1 MNFEKWTERF
11 RKKGINH
18 HQLFLMLELRM
29 IYVGVGTNVLWG
41 EVTNTDSP
49 NSLRTPAVL
58 QYQNINILRYGN
70 ISLSLKV
77 SKGSRQ
83 ILRIVVKI
91 INIVRVSFCPVLLQ
105 TQSFKDCWQY
115 CCQDCR
121 LGSLLAQLSFSL
133 AQSFHRFSPDTDTLP
148 KMHFCPLLSSQFQPD
163 AIISYLIQ
171 QKGRVH
177 CDKSQ
182 CKLSKRWLDHLFLFL
197 VDLNKC
203 SMAKGFQKKR
213 WPFNSP

>member
-58 QYQNINILRYGN
+58 QYKNINILRYGN

-83 ILRIVVKI
+83 ILRIVVKIVVKI

-148 KMHFCPLLSSQFQPD
+148 KMHFCPLLSSQFQPGS
-163 AIISYLIQ
+163 IISYLIQ

-182 CKLSKRWLDHLFLFL
+182 CKLSKRWLDHLFLFFG
-197 VDLNKC
+197 
-203 SMAKGFQKKR
+203 GFE
-213 WPFNSP
+213 